1 MLSTKHYLFLGIIII
16 FCTFSPLSAEA
27 QGVHISVA
35 SPSKSPSPRAD
46 ATLTLKL
53 WEDGASTATK
63 GNNELTAS
71 LSVSVV
77 NNGQTEVDTTNGG
90 IEAYL
95 LLTSDVRGYVEN
107 AGYYFESNDSIHTRS
122 LDDLLL
128 TQGWSRFDVSE
139 VAMGGAENISQ
150 DETHYYMERGLFL
163 SGYVKTFLGKPVISA
178 PVTIIGSNG
187 IARQVTTDETGHFL
201 EEDIWYDMGTRFVV
215 QAINTKG
222 RSNIE
227 LHLDEPEF
235 KTLSPFTPLSLFTT
249 EGDRDFYAKH
259 GKSYIF
265 ADNGERITT
274 IGVVKV
280 GAMSTEGQKKQFFE
294 DFFREDQTNMFLYGF
309 TDVENF
315 GNGPNEMS
323 PSFYNR
329 LEWAI
334 RTGSKLNAFENDLEI
349 DPIEYYDG
357 ENIESIPFMSDEMK
371 ERWRSIQDAERKM
384 NGTASKYLT
393 YRNNTS
399 SRFLGTRVIL
409 HPIGRSFYD
418 RIRIV
423 PIFDETNSVVQTE
436 ISWNMQTVVPFSPQR
451 EGVEFYK
458 PSYDVPTELLKEP
471 VDEKITRYW
480 NPVVQLSSGE
490 TFSVTFPTAD
500 GAGNHSYTLTVE
512 GLTSDGTPI
521 HKTYRYE
528 L

>member
-1 MLSTKHYLFLGIIII
+1 MPISLRHIAFAGLVVAN
-16 FCTFSPLSAEA
+16 CTVVSFPSEA
-27 QGVHISVA
+27 QGVHVSVA

-53 WEDGASTATK
+53 QEDESATVTQD
-63 GNNELTAS
+63 NTDLTAS

-95 LLTSDVRGYVEN
+95 LLTSDIRGYVEN
-107 AGYYFESNDSIHTRS
+107 AGYYFESNDSIHARS

-249 EGDRDFYAKH
+249 ESDRDFYAKH

-294 DFFREDQTNMFLYGF
+294 DFIVEDVRNSFLLGF
-309 TDVENF
+309 TGVRNF
-315 GNGPNEMS
+315 GNGPDGSN
-323 PSFYNR
+323 PRFYTE

-334 RTGSKLNAFENDLEI
+334 RNHKKMYAFG
-349 DPIEYYDG
+349 IEYFDG
-357 ENIESIPFMSDEMK
+357 EHIESIPLMSEELK
-371 ERWRSIQDAERKM
+371 SRWVAIQNSTRKM
-384 NGTASKYLT
+384 NGEGAQHLEYVDPNSFPKYLGT
-393 YRNNTS
+393 HFSLFGVGVS
-399 SRFLGTRVIL
+399 SA
-409 HPIGRSFYD
+409 IGSS
-418 RIRIV
+418 
-423 PIFDETNSVVQTE
+423 PIFGIANSTRTE

-451 EGVEFYK
+451 VGVEFYK

-500 GAGNHSYTLTVE
+500 GAGNHSYTMTVE
-512 GLTSDGTPI
+512 GLTSDGAPI